1 MSQFPRTTALLMTAL
16 IIVLIRESGV
26 WVMERLGH
34 AELGNFCGL
43 FALLAILILIRRHGT
58 LPEWLLHS
66 NTVFMK
72 ESSLAFLPISAGAAP
87 VLLAMGNE
95 IWGMMLVLL
104 LSTILPLWAFARL
117 TERGLKENHPDA

>member
-1 MSQFPRTTALLMTAL
+1 MTALLMTAL
-16 IIVLIRESGV
+16 IIVLIRETGV
-26 WVMERLGH
+26 WLMEQLGH

-43 FALLAILILIRRHGT
+43 FALLGILILIRRHGT
-58 LPEWLLHS
+58 LPEWLLQS

-72 ESSLAFLPISAGAAP
+72 ESALAFLPISAGAAT
-87 VLLAMGNE
+87 VLLSVGDE

-104 LSTILPLWAFARL
+104 VSTILPLWAFARL